1 MRPPAWSIRVLK
13 STLFQQIAPI
23 IILFLIP
30 TLVYFGVTLI
40 RRFDPLRLAFRLYQT
55 LSMGLE
61 NLGISLPWL
70 WSSSSGGTSG
80 SLSSRKK
87 KGRKRI
93 NSSSGAG
100 TIRTHAERLAKE
112 KKAAAGGSHS
122 EGDDAYYYPGLV
134 NISGTYC
141 FMNSTLQA
149 MASLSYLQPH
159 VDAIHSKA
167 EDVDIET
174 PVIDALKDLF
184 NNLNTPKS
192 NYHSLRPHGI
202 IDALASVKTSNSL
215 FNSREHQDAQ
225 ELFQLVSECIKRE
238 MSEVDK
244 EGQRDRGIAGVLD
257 FGSTGIAGP
266 STSHSQKE
274 GTIDTRGLG
283 AKSVFDGLT
292 ANRRSCV
299 VCGYTEA
306 VMHFGF
312 DNWQLA
318 VPRLAT
324 SCRLEDCLEDYT
336 RLEILNDC
344 ICRKCS
350 VMATH
355 RRLRDEL
362 KALQESLAP
371 EGSVSASISALS
383 SSLPM
388 SSSSPSKS
396 KPSNSKKKRYK
407 EVRRMEER
415 VRKALEQGRIED
427 DVLLEGVRLDKVVS
441 SASTKQAMI
450 ARPPQVLALHLNRS
464 VHYGGYAA
472 KNTIRVYFPEVLDL
486 TPYTTSGSLS
496 IVPTNSISTPTPGP
510 STAFTFYAQ
519 PSSHSDGSSSSQ
531 STTHTNTRSRKSNST
546 RPTSVSP
553 PYDDSD
559 NGASEQR
566 PKRPTTPTPASYAAA
581 AAHNRTIYRL
591 AAVVCH
597 YGQHSFG
604 HYICYRRKPR
614 RVNGKWMPPTLVD
627 PLKLVDQEEEE
638 GKGQKAQPQ
647 RGEMD
652 VELEYA
658 AYQGPSSTGAQY
670 VWEDHSESEVGTG
683 KGWLRISDDAVSEV
697 GIESV
702 LAEGTG
708 VFMLYYEKAVHP
720 RSGPYMRRDGDASVE
735 ATKGVGVGSGMGMGM
750 RMGMNESALMNGHNR
765 SVETESIM
773 NGVEGD
779 GDADGDQFSIGSE
792 ETLKPEMKV
801 VDLNG
806 SVGSLVSEVGIGVM
820 KSPKKPKKKL
830 LDHLHHSHP
839 HTNSSSSSSSP
850 STSTSSSQS
859 GTGLVQGLSN
869 SLMHLPTS
877 SIGLQPRIVR
887 SVNARLHR
895 LKPIAAVV
903 SEAPAVLVN
912 GSTHHSS
919 SAFGD
924 DNDIPL
930 DMTASAP
937 SILTGKALA
946 SSTAYSG
953 LNGHANGT
961 LGPRAGKVHSHQ
973 PQQGAPKIKAR

>member
-23 IILFLIP
+23 IVLFLIP
-30 TLVYFGVTLI
+30 TLVYFIVTLI
-40 RRFDPLRLAFRLYQT
+40 RRLDPLRLAFRLYQA

-70 WSSSSGGTSG
+70 WSSSSGGSSG
-80 SLSSRKK
+80 SLSSKRN
-87 KGRKRI
+87 KGRKRRS
-93 NSSSGAG
+93 SSSGAG
-100 TIRTHAERLAKE
+100 TVRTHAQKLAKQ
-112 KKAAAGGSHS
+112 KKAQAGDSYT
-122 EGDDAYYYPGLV
+122 EDEDAYYYPGLV

-159 VDAIHSKA
+159 IDAIHSKA
-167 EDVDIET
+167 EDVDVET
-174 PVIDALKDLF
+174 PVIDALKELF
-184 NNLNTPKS
+184 KNLNTPKS
-192 NYHSLRPHGI
+192 NYHSLRPHNI
-202 IDALASVKTSNSL
+202 IDALASVKTSPSNSL

-238 MSEVDK
+238 MTEVDK

-257 FGSTGIAGP
+257 FGSTAVAGP
-266 STSHSQKE
+266 SSPLGQKDN
-274 GTIDTRGLG
+274 TIDTRGLG

-350 VMATH
+350 VVATQ
-355 RRLRDEL
+355 RRLREEL
-362 KALQESLAP
+362 KTLQDALAP
-371 EGSVSASISALS
+371 QGSTSASISALS
-383 SSLPM
+383 SSAPM
-388 SSSSPSKS
+388 PSSSSSSSPSKS
-396 KPSNSKKKRYK
+396 KPSNSKKKRYR
-407 EVRRMEER
+407 EVKRMEER
-415 VRKALEQGRIED
+415 VRNALEQGRIED
-427 DVLLEGVRLDKVVS
+427 DAIFEGIRLDKVVS

-496 IVPTNSISTPTPGP
+496 VVPTNAISTPSPAPT
-510 STAFTFYAQ
+510 SAYAFYAQ
-519 PSSHSDGSSSSQ
+519 PSSHSDGGSSSQ
-531 STTHTNTRSRKSNST
+531 SATRTSTQSGKSNST
-546 RPTSVSP
+546 RPTSVP
-553 PYDDSD
+553 PNHDDNTASD
-559 NGASEQR
+559 NPR

-614 RVNGKWMPPTLVD
+614 KVNGRWMPPTLVD
-627 PLKLVDQEEEE
+627 PLKLVDKEEDEE
-638 GKGQKAQPQ
+638 GKKQKVHGQRAGG
-647 RGEMD
+647 GELDM
-652 VELEYA
+652 ELEYA
-658 AYQGPSSTGAQY
+658 AYQGPSSTGQQY

-720 RSGPYMRRDGDASVE
+720 RPGPYMSRSGDLAQ
-735 ATKGVGVGSGMGMGM
+735 TKGVGQGVGVGMGLGLN
-750 RMGMNESALMNGHNR
+750 GSALLNGHGR
-765 SVETESIM
+765 GLDTDSIM

-779 GDADGDQFSIGSE
+779 GDPDGDQFSIGSE

-820 KSPKKPKKKL
+820 KSPKKAKKKL
-830 LDHLHHSHP
+830 LDHLH
-839 HTNSSSSSSSP
+839 SSSP
-850 STSTSSSQS
+850 SSSSASHSNSNSHS
-859 GTGLVQGLSN
+859 GVQGLSN
-869 SLMHLPTS
+869 SLMYLPTA
-877 SIGLQPRIVR
+877 SIGFQPRIVR

-895 LKPIAAVV
+895 PKPIAAVV

-912 GSTHHSS
+912 GTAHH
-919 SAFGD
+919 AALEED
-924 DNDIPL
+924 EIPL

-937 SILTGKALA
+937 SILSGKALA
-946 SSTAYSG
+946 SSTAHSLNHG
-953 LNGHANGT
+953 MNGHVAGT
-961 LGPRAGKVHSHQ
+961 LGARTGKVHSHQ
-973 PQQGAPKIKAR
+973 QQQGAPKIKAR